1 MLSRIKLEQLY
12 QSALLKATASP
23 QIGNTLAGNCTTIS
37 YEMLQEARDL
47 FGQDVRLVI
56 GWFEMWKQKQFY
68 FTERTLQDW
77 INGNTGAVNRVHC
90 WLAKGNEVIDL
101 TLTSTTRVKF
111 PNDMPEKYT
120 FIDSRISKR
129 LKIKYHEVMSGDD
142 VLFKLNFHK

>member
-12 QSALLKATASP
+12 QSAHLKASHSP

-47 FGQDVRLVI
+47 FGKDVRLVI
-56 GWFEMWKQKQFY
+56 GWFEMWGQKQFY

-77 INGNTGAVNRVHC
+77 IKGNTGAVNRVHC
-90 WLAKGNEVIDL
+90 WLVKGNEVIDL
-101 TLTSTTRVKF
+101 TLTSTIRAKF
-111 PNDMPEKYT
+111 PDDMPEKYT
-120 FIDSRISKR
+120 FIDSRIAKK

-142 VLFKLNFHK
+142 VLFKLNFNK